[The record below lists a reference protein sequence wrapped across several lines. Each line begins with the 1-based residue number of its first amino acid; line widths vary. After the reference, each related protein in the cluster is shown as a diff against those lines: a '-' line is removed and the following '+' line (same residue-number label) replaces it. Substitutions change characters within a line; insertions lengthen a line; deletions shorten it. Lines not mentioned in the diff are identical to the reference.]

1 MQLLSVEQVVT
12 TTEIAKNKSNLN
24 VANTHKKQGVDAAEA
39 AVADAPI
46 SHPFHLSICVSNLES
61 TRKFYKNILGIEER
75 RASKTSVH
83 FNFYGCQLT
92 CHEVAGYTAKN
103 VQRKVDAE
111 DVPVPHFGVA
121 LTFEEFEQ
129 TKERLLTHGVEFFK
143 KPRLRFVGT
152 GYEQYVMFLEDPS
165 GHGIE
170 IKSFTK
176 VQIGNWA

>member
-1 MQLLSVEQVVT
+1 MQLLSVEQVIT
-12 TTEIAKNKSNLN
+12 TTAIAENKTALD
-24 VANTHKKQGVDAAEA
+24 VANTPKKQGSDTAEA

-46 SHPFHLSICVSNLES
+46 SHPFHLSMCVSNLES
-61 TRKFYKNILGIEER
+61 TRNFYKNILGIEER

-103 VQRKVDAE
+103 IQREVDAE

-121 LTFEEFEQ
+121 LTFEEFER
-129 TKERLLTHGVEFFK
+129 TKERLLAHGVEFFK

-152 GYEQYVMFLEDPS
+152 RHEQYVMFLEDPS

-170 IKSFTK
+170 IKSFTR
-176 VQIGNWA
+176 VSVGNWA